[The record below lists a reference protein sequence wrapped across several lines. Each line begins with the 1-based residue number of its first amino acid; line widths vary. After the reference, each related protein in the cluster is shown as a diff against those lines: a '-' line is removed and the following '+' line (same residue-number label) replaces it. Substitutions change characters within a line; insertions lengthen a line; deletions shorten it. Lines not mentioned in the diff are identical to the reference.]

1 MNHEDYQ
8 KWKRS
13 HHQNSALGFIPYIY
27 ICNMYM
33 IIYIYIHIDSIDD
46 IDDIINIYIY
56 IANIDDIDD
65 IINMRTH
72 ILIILMILML

>member
-1 MNHEDYQ
+1 
-8 KWKRS
+8 
-13 HHQNSALGFIPYIY
+13 
-27 ICNMYM
+27 MYM